1 MHILTEDLCF
11 GYNQE
16 NTVLENINLDLEGNK
31 LVSIIGPNGVG
42 KSTLI
47 HCFNKI
53 LTPTSGK
60 VYINDVEIH
69 EYKYKDLAKI
79 IGYVPCSTTDTFPLT
94 VTDTILLGRNPHRK
108 WGSLDNDLAKVY
120 EVLRMLDIEELA
132 MRPFNELSAGQHQ
145 KVVLARGLA
154 QEPEI
159 LLLDEPTSNLDIKH
173 QMGVTKLLRDY
184 ARKNNVQV
192 IMISHDLNIAAKYSD
207 EVMMLYNKG
216 IYAMGKPSDI
226 LTPENIKTVYGVDS
240 DVLNIHNTPHVILKD
255 ENDVE

>member
-1 MHILTEDLCF
+1 MEIIAENLCF
-11 GYNQE
+11 GYKPE
-16 NTVLENINLDLEGNK
+16 NPILQDINLSLTGNK
-31 LVSIIGPNGVG
+31 LISIIGPNGVG

-53 LTPTSGK
+53 LTPSSGNVFVNGK
-60 VYINDVEIH
+60 EIR
-69 EYKYKDLAKI
+69 EYKYKELAKI
-79 IGYVPCSTTDTFPLT
+79 MGYVPCSTMDTFPLT
-94 VTDTILLGRNPHRK
+94 VTDTILLGRNPHKK
-108 WGSLDNDLAKVY
+108 WGSLDNDLLKVK
-120 EVLRMLDIEELA
+120 EVLEKLGIEDLA

-184 ARKNNVQV
+184 AHESNVLV

-207 EVMMLYNKG
+207 EVMMLHNKN
-216 IYAMGKPSDI
+216 IYAYGKPAEVI
-226 LTPENIKTVYGVDS
+226 TPDNIRKVYNIDS
-240 DVLNIHNTPHVILKD
+240 DVVSAHGSPHVILRD
-255 ENDVE
+255 EDDKE